1 MLLPYQPCRLESVHA
16 VLISYHLRV
25 GTPAGNMSGMHFDV
39 IVVGAGPAGAM
50 TAFHLANSGLRVAVL
65 EARLFPRDKPCGGGL
80 QVRVARRIPVDIAP
94 IVRGTMRRMALTYG
108 MKDEHTRRYSD
119 PLVYTVLRSE
129 FDQHLLRSAERA
141 GATVFENTVV
151 HSFDT
156 VPDGRLIV
164 VTSRGRFTADCL
176 VGADGA
182 NSRVRPLLGSREDY
196 FWQAAVYCEVPESV
210 LNTNEI
216 AWDCMKVDWGT
227 LPSGYA
233 WAFPKNG
240 FVNIGAGGPKDI
252 AKHLKTYAMRFAE
265 STRLVKTGL
274 AGQLQFVGHQLPTLT
289 RRARLSSENVLL
301 VGDAAGLVEPFTGDG
316 ISFACESAQI
326 AARCIAN
333 ALGSGV
339 RDLRAYSEEILRTA
353 GPELFSSRKLL
364 SLSVAFPRQIYR
376 LFRYNDKVWQTFC
389 RVLRGEDS
397 FETLRRDVLGPFQFA
412 SKMIDWVTQRWERH
426 ALRTGVYDAARA
438 LSS

>member
-1 MLLPYQPCRLESVHA
+1 MPEQ
-16 VLISYHLRV
+16 
-25 GTPAGNMSGMHFDV
+25 HFDV
-39 IVVGAGPAGAM
+39 IVVGGGPAGAM
-50 TAFHLANSGLRVAVL
+50 TAYHLAGGGLRVAVL
-65 EARLFPRDKPCGGGL
+65 EAKLFPRDKACGGGL
-80 QVRVARRIPVDIAP
+80 QVRVARRIPVDITP
-94 IVRGTMRRMALTYG
+94 IVRGTMRQMSLTYG
-108 MKDEHTRRYSD
+108 MKDAHTRRYSD

-129 FDQHLLRSAERA
+129 FDQHLLRCAEAA
-141 GATVFENTVV
+141 GATVFEGTIAQ
-151 HSFDT
+151 SFEFAS
-156 VPDGRLIV
+156 DGRLTV
-164 VTSRGRFTADCL
+164 ETPQGRFTADCL

-196 FWQAAVYCEVPESV
+196 FWQAAVYCEVPEQL
-210 LNTNEI
+210 LNANEV

-240 FVNIGAGGPKDI
+240 YVNIGAGGPKDI
-252 AKHLKTYAMRFAE
+252 AKHLKTYAARFAE
-265 STRLVKTGL
+265 STRLVKTGF
-274 AGQLQFVGHQLPTLT
+274 AGQLKFVGHQLPTLT
-289 RRARLSSENVLL
+289 RRARLANRNVLL

-326 AARCIAN
+326 AARCIAR

-339 RDLRAYSEEILRTA
+339 CDLRAYSDDILRVA

-376 LFRYNDKVWQTFC
+376 LFRYNDRVWQTFC

-397 FETLRRDVLGPFQFA
+397 FEKLKRDVLGPFQFA
-412 SKMIDWVTQRWERH
+412 SKMVDWVTQSWERH
-426 ALRTGVYDAARA
+426 ALRNGVYDAVRA